1 MENKLNIRKESGGP
15 EQRIFLEG
23 RLDAGWAGHLDDY
36 LDSLVREG
44 SYRFILNM
52 ASVTYL
58 SSAGIRILLSQHKK
72 INKIGGEFV
81 LEDLSDI
88 VSGVLEM
95 VGMKS
100 LLTQGKQVAAQVK
113 KVESHSQDIKGYRF
127 VNEILADERMTVS
140 FAGNPALALNSGF
153 TAIDN
158 QKITFKAGHYSLGI
172 GAIGEGFEDCKSR
185 YGEYL
190 ALGDAIVYKP
200 SDGSKVPDFAI
211 KTGRFEPEINAL
223 CSLDG
228 MGAFSNLVS
237 FEPVELN
244 TSITLEDLTEGIAK
258 ISGQEQFVFLLIAES
273 AGLVGV
279 SLSAPP
285 VDGKQLFEFP
295 GIRESINFTTEP
307 AYSSM
312 LTISLGFY
320 SLHPDEP
327 LKSFLRQAGP
337 GSSAFM
343 HTHTVIFPYQ
353 ALPKHEISANK
364 LVLQLF
370 ENSIA
375 RDVLHLVHDSRDID
389 GLGDSA
395 FKQGVAW
402 VGKFS

>member
-1 MENKLNIRKESGGP
+1 MENKLNIRKESDGS

-36 LDSLVREG
+36 LNSLVREG

-72 INKIGGEFV
+72 INKIGGLFV

-100 LLTQGKQVAAQVK
+100 MLTQGKQETSPAN
-113 KVESHSQDIKGYRF
+113 KVESRSQDIKGYRF
-127 VNEILADERMTVS
+127 VNEVLSDEEMTVRLT
-140 FAGNPALALNSGF
+140 GNPGLALNSGF
-153 TAIDN
+153 TAADN
-158 QKITFKAGHYSLGI
+158 QKIKFWAGRYSLGI

-185 YGEYL
+185 YGEFL
-190 ALGDAIVYKP
+190 ALGDALVYKP
-200 SDGSKVPDFAI
+200 SDGSKIPDFAI
-211 KTGRFEPEINAL
+211 KTGKFEPEINAL
-223 CSLDG
+223 CCLEG
-228 MGAFSNLVS
+228 KGVFSNLIS
-237 FEPVELN
+237 FEPVEFSP
-244 TSITLEDLTEGIAK
+244 SITMEDLAAGIAK
-258 ISGQEQFVFLLIAES
+258 ISGQEQFIFLLIAES
-273 AGLVGV
+273 SGLVGV

-285 VDGKQLFEFP
+285 VEGKPLFEFP

-320 SLHPDEP
+320 SLNPKEP

-343 HTHTVIFPYQ
+343 HTHTVVFPYQ
-353 ALPKHEISANK
+353 ALPKHEISAGK
-364 LVLQLF
+364 LVMQLF

-375 RDVLHLVHDSRDID
+375 QDVLHLIHDSREID

>member
-1 MENKLNIRKESGGP
+1 MENKLNIRKESSGS

-23 RLDAGWAGHLDDY
+23 RLDASWAGHLDDY
-36 LDSLVREG
+36 LNSLVREG

-72 INKIGGEFV
+72 IHKIGGLFV

-100 LLTQGKQVAAQVK
+100 LLTEGKQETVPAK
-113 KVESHSQDIKGYRF
+113 KVESRSQDIKGYRF
-127 VNEILADERMTVS
+127 INEVLSDEKMTVRL
-140 FAGNPALALNSGF
+140 AGNPALALNSGF
-153 TAIDN
+153 TATDN
-158 QKITFKAGHYSLGI
+158 QKIKFRAGHYSLGI

-185 YGEYL
+185 YGEFL
-190 ALGDAIVYKP
+190 ALGDALVYKP
-200 SDGSKVPDFAI
+200 SDGSKIPDFAI
-211 KTGRFEPEINAL
+211 KTGKFEPEINAL
-223 CSLDG
+223 CSLEG
-228 MGAFSNLVS
+228 MGVFSNMIS
-237 FEPVELN
+237 FEPVEFSP
-244 TSITLEDLTEGIAK
+244 SITLEDLAAGIAQ

-273 AGLVGV
+273 GGLVGV

-285 VDGKQLFEFP
+285 VDGNQLFEFP
-295 GIRESINFTTEP
+295 GIRENINFTTEP

-320 SLHPDEP
+320 SRHPEVP
-327 LKSFLRQAGP
+327 LKSFLRQARP

-343 HTHTVIFPYQ
+343 HTHTVVFPFQ
-353 ALPKHEISANK
+353 ALPKHETSAGK

-370 ENSIA
+370 ENSIVQ
-375 RDVLHLVHDSRDID
+375 DVLHLIHDSREID
-389 GLGDSA
+389 GLGDST